1 MNQKYSLRPYCQISV
16 NPVGLTFL
24 ILESKT
30 EEGMIMNDK
39 FTTASFLESKKQGR
53 KITMLTA
60 YDYPTAK
67 ILDEAG
73 VDSILVGDSLGMV
86 VLGYEDTT
94 RVTMDDMVHHT
105 KAVVRGVKRAMVVAD
120 MPFLSYHTGKNDS
133 VRNAGRL
140 VSEGG
145 CKAVKL
151 EGGEDIIENVKA
163 IISAGIPV
171 VGHLG
176 YIPQS
181 INVFGGHKAQGKTID
196 TAKKIYRDA
205 LLLQK
210 AGVFA
215 VVLECVPYKLAAFIS
230 KRLDIPTIGIGSGP
244 DCDGQVLVIH
254 DLTGMFKDFTPK
266 HVKKYA
272 EIGETVST
280 AVKSYIDEVK
290 NGVFPTEKNS
300 FKVDDWIIDELDKV
314 RFDI

>member
-1 MNQKYSLRPYCQISV
+1 MK
-16 NPVGLTFL
+16 
-24 ILESKT
+24 
-30 EEGMIMNDK
+30 DK
-39 FTTASFLESKKQGR
+39 FTVSDFRECKKTGK

-94 RVTMDDMVHHT
+94 RVTMDDMVHHV
-105 KAVVRGVKRAMVVAD
+105 KAVSRGAKRALVISD
-120 MPFLSYHTGKNDS
+120 MPFLSYHTGKHDS

-140 VSEGG
+140 VLEGG

-151 EGGEDIIENVKA
+151 EGGEEIVEDVKA

-171 VGHLG
+171 IGHLG
-176 YIPQS
+176 YTPQS
-181 INVFGGHKAQGKTID
+181 INVFGGHKAQGKD
-196 TAKKIYRDA
+196 LETARKIYRDA

-215 VVLECVPYKLAAFIS
+215 IVLECVPYKVAEFIS

-244 DCDGQVLVIH
+244 DCDGQVLVIQ
-254 DLTGMFKDFTPK
+254 DLTGMFRDFTPK
-266 HVKKYA
+266 HVKKYLDMGSA
-272 EIGETVST
+272 IEG
-280 AVKSYIDEVK
+280 AVKSYIDEVQK
-290 NGVFPTEKNS
+290 GVFPTEKNS
-300 FKVDDWIIDELDKV
+300 FIVDEAVVKELEKTN
-314 RFDI
+314 FDI